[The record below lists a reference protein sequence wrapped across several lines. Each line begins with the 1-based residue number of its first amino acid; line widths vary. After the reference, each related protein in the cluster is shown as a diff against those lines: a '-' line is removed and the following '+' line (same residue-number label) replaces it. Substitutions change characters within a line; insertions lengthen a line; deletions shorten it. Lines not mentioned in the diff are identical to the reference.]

1 MTDPGRRGPRP
12 VTDSA
17 GNSWTVTPCSAEP
30 GRLSEGPRWDAGR
43 SELLWVDVL
52 AGRLLRLDS
61 PGIAGP
67 PCVPYRGELAAT

>member
-61 PGIAGP
+61 PGITGP